1 MTVEIHLYGKLRRY
15 KKESTGIRDNAIT
28 LTSGPDETIASL
40 LSHAAVPSEE
50 VYSIFVN
57 HKLLFTRSNQARWS
71 GHQRARQDPFDRDL
85 EVPVGSGDRIG
96 VFGRDMALLVV

>member
-1 MTVEIHLYGKLRRY
+1 MVEIHLYGKLRRH
-15 KKESTGIRDNAIT
+15 KKETTGIGDNRMT
-28 LTSGPDETIASL
+28 MSSESDETLATL
-40 LSHAAVPSEE
+40 LARAGIPSEE
-50 VYSIFVN
+50 VYSIFLN

-85 EVPVGSGDRIG
+85 EVPIRSGDRIG